1 MNDLALIGPIL
12 AAMFAAAT
20 PLLFAALGE
29 LVVEKSGVLNLG
41 VEGMM
46 LVGAVCGFAVT
57 VRTGSP
63 ITGFVVAALAGAA
76 TASLFAVLTLFL
88 LANQVAT
95 GLALTLFGVGLS
107 ALIGQGF
114 VGIPLEGLPKLHI
127 PGLTDLPVVGQALFG
142 QDIMVYLAVAAVPL
156 VHLFLYRTR
165 AGLVLRAVGENH
177 TAAHALGYKVLRIR
191 FFAVLF
197 GGAMAGLGGAF
208 LSMDYTPMWAEN
220 MTSGRGWIALALVVF
235 ATWKPV
241 RAMLGAWLFGGVTIL
256 QLHVQGLGIDVPSQ
270 LLSMLPYLATVLV
283 LVLISRDV
291 ARIRLNAP
299 ACLGKLFHPDA

>member
-1 MNDLALIGPIL
+1 MSDLALIGPIL

-57 VRTGSP
+57 VQTGSAV
-63 ITGFVVAALAGAA
+63 TGFLVAAFAGAA

-156 VHLFLYRTR
+156 VHLFLYRSR

-256 QLHVQGLGIDVPSQ
+256 QLHIQGLGIDVPSQ

>member
-20 PLLFAALGE
+20 PLLLAALGE

-57 VRTGSP
+57 VQTGSAP
-63 ITGFVVAALAGAA
+63 AGFLVAALAGAA

-114 VGIPLEGLPKLHI
+114 VGIPLDGLPKLYI
-127 PGLTDLPVVGQALFG
+127 PVLTDLPVVGQAVFG

-191 FFAVLF
+191 FLAVLF

-235 ATWKPV
+235 ATWKPA

>member
-1 MNDLALIGPIL
+1 MNDFALIGPIL

-57 VRTGSP
+57 VETGSA
-63 ITGFVVAALAGAA
+63 TAGFLVAALAGAA

-114 VGIPLEGLPKLHI
+114 VGIPLDGLPKLYI
-127 PGLTDLPVVGQALFG
+127 PVLSDLPVVGQAVFG
-142 QDIMVYLAVAAVPL
+142 QDVMVYLAVAAVPL

-191 FFAVLF
+191 FLAVLF

-235 ATWKPV
+235 ATWKPA

-256 QLHVQGLGIDVPSQ
+256 QLHIQGLGIDVPSQ
-270 LLSMLPYLATVLV
+270 LLAMLPYLATVLV

>member
-57 VRTGSP
+57 VQTGSA
-63 ITGFVVAALAGAA
+63 TAGFLIAALAGAA

-114 VGIPLEGLPKLHI
+114 VGIPLDGLPKLYI
-127 PGLTDLPVVGQALFG
+127 PGLTDLPVVGQAVFG
-142 QDIMVYLAVAAVPL
+142 QDVMVYLAVAAVPL

-191 FFAVLF
+191 FLAVLF

-235 ATWKPV
+235 ATWKPA

>member
-20 PLLFAALGE
+20 PLLLAALGE

-57 VRTGSP
+57 VQTGSA
-63 ITGFVVAALAGAA
+63 TAGFLVAALAGAA

-114 VGIPLEGLPKLHI
+114 VGIPLDGLPKLYI
-127 PGLTDLPVVGQALFG
+127 PVLTDLPVVGQAVFG
-142 QDIMVYLAVAAVPL
+142 QDVMVYLAVAAVPL

-191 FFAVLF
+191 FLAVLF

-235 ATWKPV
+235 ATWKPA

-283 LVLISRDV
+283 LVLISRDI